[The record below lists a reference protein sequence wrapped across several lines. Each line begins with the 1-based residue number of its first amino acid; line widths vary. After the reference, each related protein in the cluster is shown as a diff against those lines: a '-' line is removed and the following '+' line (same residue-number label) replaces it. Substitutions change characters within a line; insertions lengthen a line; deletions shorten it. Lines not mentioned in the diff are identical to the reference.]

1 MARAEAQAES
11 HEKKELLEILN
22 IIDDQTHYI
31 NHIVADL
38 QDFAQTPIPQLRATN
53 IQNLI
58 SQSISAVKVPENV
71 TVHTLFQ
78 EELGN
83 LVVDPTLIKR
93 VTMNLITN
101 AIQAMPNGGELTIKV
116 SCNEKEAQICVED
129 TGVGI
134 AEEHKPKIFTPLFTT
149 KAKGQGF
156 GLAVCKKLIDAQ
168 GGEISFESEE
178 GKGSKFTIKLPFTR
192 ETD

>member
-1 MARAEAQAES
+1 
-11 HEKKELLEILN
+11 
-22 IIDDQTHYI
+22 
-31 NHIVADL
+31 
-38 QDFAQTPIPQLRATN
+38 
-53 IQNLI
+53 
-58 SQSISAVKVPENV
+58 
-71 TVHTLFQ
+71 
-78 EELGN
+78 
-83 LVVDPTLIKR
+83 
-93 VTMNLITN
+93 
-101 AIQAMPNGGELTIKV
+101 MPNGGELTIKV